1 MSIYKSF
8 VLPKVVMF
16 DDNGDPPGHYDIMNF
31 QVKYRRFFTMIFFIM
46 NFQLL
51 ENSSMDYV
59 NIGSWHNGTLAL
71 HRLGLIRFETIML
84 HRNGLA

>member
-1 MSIYKSF
+1 
-8 VLPKVVMF
+8 MF

-31 QVKYRRFFTMIFFIM
+31 QVIYRRFFTKNFFIM

-84 HRNGLA
+84 HGKGLASKLN